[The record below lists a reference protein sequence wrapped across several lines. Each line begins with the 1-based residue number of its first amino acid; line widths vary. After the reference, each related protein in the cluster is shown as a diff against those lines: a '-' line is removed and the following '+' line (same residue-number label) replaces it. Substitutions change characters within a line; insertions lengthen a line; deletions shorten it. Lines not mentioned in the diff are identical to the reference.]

1 MFKNN
6 IIELIGNTPLLRL
19 NGSNIYAKLEY
30 FNPLHSVKD
39 RAALYMIEGAEA
51 RNELKKGGTIIEPTS
66 GNTGIGIAYIAK
78 TKGYNAILVMPE
90 NMSKERIALLE
101 HLGARVELTPEELGM
116 QGAIA
121 RANELKESIDGA
133 YIPMQFDNRDNVLA
147 HLETTAPEII
157 KDLGGVIP
165 NYLVLVVGSGG
176 TISGISKALKDVYPE
191 LITVAVEPKESPLLS
206 TGVAG
211 AHGIQGIGANFVPSI
226 LDKEYID
233 KIVTVSTEEAY
244 EGARRAAK
252 DYGTLVGIS
261 SGAALVASEK
271 LVASEPDA
279 VVVTLFPDSG
289 ERYLS
294 VFAK

>member
-51 RNELKKGGTIIEPTS
+51 RGELKSGGTIIEPTS

-90 NMSKERIALLE
+90 NMSAERITLLK
-101 HLGARVELTPEELGM
+101 HLGARVELTPKEDGM
-116 QGAIA
+116 KGAIK

-133 YIPMQFDNRDNVLA
+133 YIPMQFDNRDNILS
-147 HLETTAPEII
+147 HIETTAPEII
-157 KDLGGVIP
+157 KDLTGIIP
-165 NYLVLVVGSGG
+165 NYLVLTVGSGG

-206 TGVAG
+206 EGVAG
-211 AHGIQGIGANFVPSI
+211 AHGIQGIGANFIPAI

-233 KIVTVSTEEAY
+233 KIIMVSTEEAY
-244 EGARRAAK
+244 DGARRAAT

-271 LVASEPDA
+271 LAQLEPDA
-279 VVVTLFPDSG
+279 IIVTLFPDSG

-294 VFAK
+294 VFGK